1 MWWCEVSYIVE
12 INGFISDFSYLKD
25 VSERFYYIYLSY
37 YYFVIKNIIQY
48 KIDDLSIN

>member
-25 VSERFYYIYLSY
+25 VTVSERFYYIYLSY

-48 KIDDLSIN
+48 LI